1 MPEET
6 RSFIEGECLRVARL
20 QPGCKH
26 LKAIAIA
33 RTHNGRTNWE
43 VLGFNPE
50 LSSAVR
56 AVPDAGPRMS
66 EPANLSRRARRAPVA
81 STFRHSA
88 GAHAGWA
95 GVGARPPRSSLS
107 SRRSYFQV
115 RFFYTLR

>member
-56 AVPDAGPRMS
+56 AQAIEAIEIMRSQYV
-66 EPANLSRRARRAPVA
+66 LAPFVN
-81 STFRHSA
+81 
-88 GAHAGWA
+88 
-95 GVGARPPRSSLS
+95 
-107 SRRSYFQV
+107 Q
-115 RFFYTLR
+115 LRKRQKI